1 MIAIFVNFE
10 LCGLTNADK
19 TIELTISSSDK
30 FSEKY
35 QAKRSTNIN
44 VYDNETLLT
53 SSMFRKELMSS
64 VQAQKLSKKKTLLKI
79 PPYLDTIFAIQLI
92 HALCFVTIAS
102 IFAMQP
108 MFGVFISPFVVDLFT
123 LRECVF
129 TAIHNKPIGVL
140 ACMICWHVIL
150 ATIASIVM
158 LIICSVEKNVIL
170 SYSVGSCQILFWV
183 SMNIELILSNKNES
197 RFTSHDEQCY
207 NKLSKWLHKNKRC
220 NNLCY
225 IISKDDDDI
234 KILNDSIND
243 KVIRLIAINLCLDSN
258 DKKLRNTFYKISM
271 STINSL
277 IHDNTTKLSIDNIIE
292 TDDQEYMKS
301 VSIKQHFIN
310 RNIKCS
316 YDKLKKESTTRT
328 RASSSKIVNFFRVW
342 VVPILLIIRFY
353 FGVAAFLCAAF
364 LVWLVAP
371 IYMTIEILNNNNKMG
386 DLDNFEF
393 EFEFQIVTIV
403 ALIVSMI
410 MLIIYIVLMFKK
422 MDHFWI
428 ELDIVPSMKTY
439 EKKVRISDSHL
450 EYIENC
456 YQNMI
461 SYKVKCQI
469 IKQYVS
475 GSQNIANIV
484 LNYLP
489 QLGEIKFD
497 MNIISDSQSQK
508 EESKTSNDKLNEH
521 HSLLLH

>member
-1 MIAIFVNFE
+1 M
-10 LCGLTNADK
+10 
-19 TIELTISSSDK
+19 
-30 FSEKY
+30 SEKY
-35 QAKRSTNIN
+35 REKRSTNIN

-53 SSMFRKELMSS
+53 SSMFSKELMST
-64 VQAQKLSKKKTLLKI
+64 VQAQKLSKKKNFFKI
-79 PPYLDTIFAIQLI
+79 PAYLDTIFAIQLI

-271 STINSL
+271 SAINALRENNTRKFTIN
-277 IHDNTTKLSIDNIIE
+277 DTIE
-292 TDDQEYMKS
+292 TDDQDYMKS
-301 VSIKQHFIN
+301 VSVKQHFIN
-310 RNIKCS
+310 QNIKCS
-316 YDKLKKESTTRT
+316 FDKIKSESKTRT
-328 RASSSKIVNFFRVW
+328 RASSRKIVNFFHAW
-342 VVPILLIIRFY
+342 VVPILLIMRFY
-353 FGVAAFLCAAF
+353 FGVAAFLGIAIF
-364 LVWLVAP
+364 VWIVAP
-371 IYMTIEILNNNNKMG
+371 IYMTIEIFNIINNTKMMYNIEVG
-386 DLDNFEF
+386 FET
-393 EFEFQIVTIV
+393 VTIV
-403 ALIVSMI
+403 SLIVSMI
-410 MLIIYIVLMFKK
+410 MLIIYIVLMLKK
-422 MDHFWI
+422 INHFWI
-428 ELDIVPSMKTY
+428 ELDISPSMKTY
-439 EKKVRISDSHL
+439 EKKVRISDTHL

-461 SYKVKCQI
+461 SYKLKCQI
-469 IKQYVS
+469 ILQYVS
-475 GSQNIANIV
+475 GIQDIANII

-497 MNIISDSQSQK
+497 MSIMCDSQAQAQ
-508 EESKTSNDKLNEH
+508 EDKTNSDDRFSER
-521 HSLLLH
+521 HSLLGH